1 MRKAR
6 PLIALAV
13 ALAAGGWLVAA
24 VESGPST
31 PPPSATPA
39 AAALASAPAP
49 VVFSARLSDGA
60 EYTPL
65 FYASAAAS
73 IGTAPTPDGSAD
85 RLVLR
90 DRGGDRELRRLPR
103 DRFAQFLGLT
113 AADGALYWAE
123 SAADPDGTYETRMWR
138 APLDGSSPPA
148 SLTADTGAAVF
159 FDSEYD
165 LVVADGRLH
174 WVAAPPDDGV
184 RTELR
189 SIAITGGPVTTASF
203 EGRFRHTG
211 WPWLLSVDDQAPL
224 VLANPQT
231 RERRTITRAAA
242 ESIACTPVW
251 CRSMVQLGD
260 RHIYD
265 VLRPDG
271 TARRRVP
278 GELTAVTIDN
288 ALAGRYEIFTEAQ
301 GATVR
306 LVAYDVD
313 AGTIHPLGT
322 DIGVTT
328 ARAGVVWWADRPA
341 NPTAWKSVDLR

>member
-1 MRKAR
+1 MKKAR

-13 ALAAGGWLVAA
+13 ALAAGGWLLAA
-24 VESGPST
+24 VESAPDT
-31 PPPSATPA
+31 PPSATPA
-39 AAALASAPAP
+39 AATASPPAPA
-49 VVFSARLSDGA
+49 VFSARLPDGA

-65 FYASAAAS
+65 FYAAAAVS
-73 IGTAPTPDGSAD
+73 VGAAPTPDGSAD
-85 RLVLR
+85 RLILR
-90 DRGGDRELRRLPR
+90 DRGGDRELRRVPR
-103 DRFAQFLGLT
+103 DRFAQFLGFT
-113 AADGALYWAE
+113 ATDGVLYWAE
-123 SAADPDGTYETRMWR
+123 SAANPDGTYETRVWR
-138 APLDGSSPPA
+138 VPLDGSAAPA
-148 SLTADTGAAVF
+148 SLTADTGAVVF

-174 WVAAPPDDGV
+174 WVAAPPDDGA

-189 SIAITGGPVTTASF
+189 SVALTGGRVTTASF
-203 EGRFRHTG
+203 EGRFRHTA

-231 RERRTITRAAA
+231 GEQRIITRAAA
-242 ESIACTPVW
+242 ESVVCTPAW
-251 CRSMVQLGD
+251 CRSMVQPGD

-265 VLRPDG
+265 VMRPDG

-278 GELTAVTIDN
+278 GALTAVTIDN

-301 GATVR
+301 GATVH
-306 LVAYDVD
+306 LVAYDID
-313 AGTIHPLGT
+313 AGAIRRLGT
-322 DIGVTT
+322 DIGVIT

>member
-13 ALAAGGWLVAA
+13 ALAAAGWLLTA
-24 VESGPST
+24 VGSAPST
-31 PPPSATPA
+31 PPSATPA
-39 AAALASAPAP
+39 AATASPPAP
-49 VVFSARLSDGA
+49 VVFSATLPDGA

-65 FYASAAAS
+65 FYAGATTSV
-73 IGTAPTPDGSAD
+73 GTALTPDGSAD
-85 RLVLR
+85 RLILR
-90 DRGGDRELRRLPR
+90 DRGGDRELRRAPR
-103 DRFAQFLGLT
+103 DRYAQFLGFT
-113 AADGALYWAE
+113 AADGTLYWAE
-123 SAADPDGTYETRMWR
+123 SAADPDGTYETRLWR

-174 WVAAPPDDGV
+174 WVAAPPDDGA

-189 SIAITGGPVTTASF
+189 SVALTGGRVTTASF
-203 EGRFRHTG
+203 EGRFRHTA

-231 RERRTITRAAA
+231 GERRTVTRAAA
-242 ESIACTPVW
+242 ETVVCTPVW

-265 VLRPDG
+265 VLHPDG

-278 GELTAVTIDN
+278 GDLTAVTIDN

-306 LVAYDVD
+306 LVAYDID
-313 AGTIHPLGT
+313 AGVIRLLGT

-341 NPTAWKSVDLR
+341 NPTAWKSLDLR